1 MASLE
6 DIKDVLSSINNSMK
20 DQGVVLNKILNIQ
33 TKIQKSS
40 EPKPD
45 TSVLPDVTETP
56 AVVSSLS
63 KIAGEKVGE
72 EILSGMQGI
81 LAIPANLLAASAAL
95 GLAFAGMRGWEV
107 KIIDNIQKGIGT
119 FSDSLIKGIKSIK
132 TSMFLSFGLD
142 VDGKPLPNSALD
154 DLLKTATIKKFTAGL
169 SKILTPIKMM
179 GDFLEGLFSGAGGDT
194 ASRKAVEFLGKMGGG
209 IGAFAATVGKIL
221 KPIGFLFSAYDGVMA
236 FMNTEGSFMD
246 KFIAGIGGFL
256 GDFVGAPLD
265 LLKNIVSW
273 GISKLGFENAAAIL
287 DSFSF
292 ETLINDLVN
301 GAYNMVSN
309 IVSYIGELFGGALD
323 WLKGYFSEG
332 FSLIDI
338 VFMPLS
344 ALFDFVAD
352 LFNWR
357 EEDAPPFNLRKT
369 IEEWSIGA
377 ITWVAEKLDEMGDSL
392 YAGFEDIVNY
402 IASIPDR
409 VKFAAEEMFIDVAA
423 RVEKGFILFGDWIS
437 SIPARIKAMAL
448 SVLNSISVTNP
459 ITGTVYKLVSDED
472 VAAAEKAVNEKSTA
486 TSEKLEELEKRTAVK
501 KADLMVRMEKSGLYE
516 SVADAVAESPIAQAD
531 AERIRLEKEDAAVRE
546 FQVKNTLIEKQ
557 AQAAGSTIAVDAK
570 QVDARTV
577 TNIGGSSTTTI
588 IAPRSISDLDYG
600 LPRGA
605 Q

>member
-194 ASRKAVEFLGKMGGG
+194 ASRKVVEFLGKMGGG

-221 KPIGFLFSAYDGVMA
+221 KPIGFLFSAYDGVTA
-236 FMNTEGSFMD
+236 FMSKEGSMLD
-246 KFIAGIGGFL
+246 KFVAGIGGFL

-309 IVSYIGELFGGALD
+309 IVSYIGGLFGGALD

-516 SVADAVAESPIAQAD
+516 SAADAVAESPIAQAD

-546 FQVKNTLIEKQ
+546 FQAKNTLIEKQ
-557 AQAAGSTIAVDAK
+557 AQTQGGTVAVDAK
-570 QVDARTV
+570 QIDARNITTV
-577 TNIGGSSTTTI
+577 GGSTSTTI
-588 IAPRSISDLDYG
+588 ITPRSGNDLDYG
-600 LPRGA
+600 LPRGI